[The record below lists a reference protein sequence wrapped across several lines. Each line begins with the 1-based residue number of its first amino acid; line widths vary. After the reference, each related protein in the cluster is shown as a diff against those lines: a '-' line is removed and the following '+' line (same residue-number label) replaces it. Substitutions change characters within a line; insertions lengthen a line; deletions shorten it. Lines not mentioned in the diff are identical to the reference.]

1 MDVDTR
7 LESYSPAMTADV
19 HVDSGHEAPKYDEE
33 EVGEKQHD
41 VKTSPH
47 QQDTFGDEENV
58 EVKYKVLSWW

>member
-1 MDVDTR
+1 
-7 LESYSPAMTADV
+7 MTADV